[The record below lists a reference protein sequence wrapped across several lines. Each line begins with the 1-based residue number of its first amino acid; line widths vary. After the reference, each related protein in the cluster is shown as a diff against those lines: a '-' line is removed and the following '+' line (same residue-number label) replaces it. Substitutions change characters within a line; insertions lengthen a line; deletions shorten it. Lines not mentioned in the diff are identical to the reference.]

1 MGQHLKGALFILISA
16 CGFGVMPV
24 FALHAYPWG
33 INVPT
38 LLLLRFTLAGLLLF
52 GYLFSSPSRRAGLK
66 LSARELFYLFLLGGV
81 CYTLQ
86 STFYFTAVRY
96 ITPTLVALLFYT
108 YPILVV
114 GMACLLERRKPP
126 LSTAVAGAVSFT
138 GVLLILGTTWG
149 SADGVGILLAFGA
162 ALVYVVYI
170 LLGHRVIKQ
179 IPPLIATTFITAFA
193 GVGALGTSFFTAPLD
208 FSFRPAVW
216 GPIAVLVLFSTITAL
231 LTFFRGLKILGPA
244 RASILS
250 MSEPLFTAL
259 GAAIMLHERLT
270 MVQFIGG
277 AAVLAGAVLISLPGR
292 EQERPEQEAVLKGN

>member
-1 MGQHLKGALFILISA
+1 MGQHLKGALFILLSA

-24 FALHAYPWG
+24 FALHAYPRG

-52 GYLFSSPSRRAGLK
+52 GFLFASPRYRAAMK
-66 LSARELFYLFLLGGV
+66 LRAVDLFYLFLLGI

-86 STFYFTAVRY
+86 STLYFTAVRH

-114 GMACLLERRKPP
+114 ALNCLLERRKPS
-126 LSTAVAGAVSFT
+126 LSTAVAGAVSFM

-149 SADGVGILLAFGA
+149 SADGVGTLLAFSA

-179 IPPLIATTFITAFA
+179 IPPLIATTFITVFA
-193 GVGALGTSFFTAPLD
+193 GMGVLATSIFTGPLD
-208 FSFRPAVW
+208 FSFEPSAW

-231 LTFFRGLKILGPA
+231 LAFFRGLEMLGPA

-259 GAAIMLHERLT
+259 GAAIMLQERLT
-270 MVQFIGG
+270 AVQLIGG
-277 AAVLAGAVLISLPGR
+277 AAVLAGAVLISWTGR
-292 EQERPEQEAVLKGN
+292 ERPCQGSALER